1 MAELNS
7 GDIEEW
13 KSEKQQKG
21 GSGITVPMSIVD
33 FATLVTSSPNASNVS
48 HNNFTLTETQGS
60 GSISGQDYYIGSY
73 YDDNRIQPW
82 LDSLGVSWYNYDY
95 NTERFVIPYG
105 NFFQGIDPKHPEI
118 CALYRN
124 NKYNSFMNDTY
135 TPTRDWAGGG
145 STSIADRYEQYYI
158 SLIGCQND
166 GKTYR
171 GWVSYSYRVT
181 TQQYDYHF
189 CIWSIDSALNLL
201 GSFTTEDT
209 PVDDPQKGIPS
220 LPIGAAGDVVTK
232 ALEEIQIPDKPV
244 LGVSSLGTYNVY
256 KVGLMDLTNFMSEI
270 FHTTTRTN
278 YSGNDFGELMAT
290 ALINIDKGMNDLVKG
305 DVTQFVVDTH
315 IIPCTP
321 ETSAYTNIGIG
332 GYITN
337 SRGMPVTSD
346 YIDVDCGAIR
356 LGKGYT
362 THYDSFQD
370 MSTRLKLYLPFI
382 GYVDLDNNLIWKVKN
397 QPQSIRVRYRFNVLD
412 GSCMAFVSSGALGDG
427 STTSIIGVYSGSCC
441 VHMPLTG
448 ANYSSVISGMIQ
460 TASGIA
466 TGLATGNPLTATMGI
481 GNGLANL
488 MKPNTTMSN
497 SYNATSSF
505 MGIRR
510 PYLIIQKNTQ
520 NMPINFYE
528 RNGGLCMISYKL
540 NDIKGSG
547 FTKCA
552 NVDTNTFGNLK
563 KHEKEELKRMLE
575 SGVYL

>member
-1 MAELNS
+1 MDEQEQGYITPWHSEKSQKSTYASAPILEVSLDQLLNNPQAPESVEHHTDGVLTQRGTGSTISNNDYYFISLRNYSHEEVYDWAKELGIIPYVVSDRDVITGIPFNNLFYGVKLNS
-7 GDIEEW
+7 LHTCQLFNPVDWGNDSANYEYTMGSSTGVGDGLTCFSLLRSGSYIGWIMYSYLMNNGDIIHTD
-13 KSEKQQKG
+13 G
-21 GSGITVPMSIVD
+21 VCVMCD
-33 FATLVTSSPNASNVS
+33 TSKW
-48 HNNFTLTETQGS
+48 T
-60 GSISGQDYYIGSY
+60 
-73 YDDNRIQPW
+73 
-82 LDSLGVSWYNYDY
+82 
-95 NTERFVIPYG
+95 
-105 NFFQGIDPKHPEI
+105 
-118 CALYRN
+118 
-124 NKYNSFMNDTY
+124 
-135 TPTRDWAGGG
+135 
-145 STSIADRYEQYYI
+145 
-158 SLIGCQND
+158 
-166 GKTYR
+166 
-171 GWVSYSYRVT
+171 
-181 TQQYDYHF
+181 
-189 CIWSIDSALNLL
+189 NLL
-201 GSFTTEDT
+201 GSFTIEEE
-209 PVDDPQKGIPS
+209 PKDDPQKGIPS
-220 LPIGAAGDVVTK
+220 IPIGAAGDVVTK

-332 GYITN
+332 GYLTN

-466 TGLATGNPLTATMGI
+466 TGLATGNPLTATMGV